1 MKKGFE
7 NGRVVPIAAGNKRSG
22 WPQIPDADRQR
33 ACIVHPIPN
42 VGAMNLKTYAEWAY
56 EERKE
61 KSMARLRALAAKLR
75 AKRDGV

>member
-7 NGRVVPIAAGNKRSG
+7 NGRVVPIAAGNKQSG
-22 WPQIPDADRQR
+22 WPKIPDEGRQR
-33 ACIVHPIPN
+33 ACIVHPILS

-61 KSMARLRALAAKLR
+61 KSIDRLRALSAKLR